1 MVYLGSP
8 RTSVILNLA
17 NWDNGEHHDRCAG
30 CRLGIVIAHGEASP
44 RVTAPRQRLGVRFGA
59 GRRLPQGDGAM
70 ER

>member
-30 CRLGIVIAHGEASP
+30 
-44 RVTAPRQRLGVRFGA
+44 
-59 GRRLPQGDGAM
+59 
-70 ER
+70 